1 MPATFCPRCQRANP
15 AEAVYC
21 HFDGMALRT
30 GGPRTGHGT
39 LTNEFVFSSG
49 RKCRTYDELVQGC
62 QYEWE
67 EARSMLRAGVFSQYL
82 ASIGRMDLVQ
92 AARGPGT
99 LRPGHR
105 PARLCQCPAR
115 DPGPG
120 TTTGTQPPSS
130 PRWPSEAGNHP
141 PPRAQRGQQRQG
153 SAPGQGHGQ
162 RGERMAW
169 SGRRRPNSGPISKD
183 RPSNRFTSAS
193 IRTD

>member
-39 LTNEFVFSSG
+39 LTNQFVFSSG

-92 AARGPGT
+92 ARAR
-99 LRPGHR
+99 
-105 PARLCQCPAR
+105 
-115 DPGPG
+115 
-120 TTTGTQPPSS
+120 
-130 PRWPSEAGNHP
+130 PRHTPT
-141 PPRAQRGQQRQG
+141 R
-153 SAPGQGHGQ
+153 
-162 RGERMAW
+162 
-169 SGRRRPNSGPISKD
+169 
-183 RPSNRFTSAS
+183 TSACTPLS
-193 IRTD
+193 VPCP